1 MIRRYFIGFVASGL
15 VTAGLF
21 YAMDFLIDVGEGV
34 TVTARK
40 GHVVHFIRL
49 KPAKKMIRNSCT
61 PRPPVPEA
69 EAPPP
74 LVQPARETVGG
85 VSVAIDVAPPTMPAF
100 SGAMLGVVGD
110 ADMIPVFKASPVYPP
125 QAIRR
130 GLEGHVI
137 VEYTVLH
144 NGITADVRVLE
155 ASNSVFRDAAIDAAS
170 RFRYKPRYVDGVA
183 VAVAGVRSRI
193 RFVLEN

>member
-1 MIRRYFIGFVASGL
+1 
-15 VTAGLF
+15 
-21 YAMDFLIDVGEGV
+21 MDFLIDVGEGV
-34 TVTARK
+34 AVAAERR
-40 GHVVHFIRL
+40 HDLPFVRV
-49 KPAKKMIRNSCT
+49 KPEEDVIRNIRER
-61 PRPPVPEA
+61 RPPLPEA

-74 LVQPARETVGG
+74 PVQPAHETIGS
-85 VSVAIDVAPPTMPAF
+85 VSVAIDIAEPTMPAVT
-100 SGAMLGVVGD
+100 GATLGVFGD

-137 VEYTVLH
+137 VEYTVRH
-144 NGITADVRVLE
+144 NGITADIRVLE
-155 ASNSVFRDAAIDAAS
+155 ASNSIFRDAAIDAAS

-183 VAVAGVRSRI
+183 VAVEGVRSRI